1 MEKTKYIWLNGKFVK
16 WQQAKIHVLSHAL
29 HYGSAVFEGIRLY
42 NTIKGPAIF
51 RLNEHIERLF
61 NSAKVFSMR
70 IPFSKKDI
78 KNAIIKL
85 VKINKINQGYI
96 RPIVFY
102 GYGKMGLNPEG
113 AELNIAIAV
122 WPWGKYLKEKVKV
135 IVSDF
140 IRLHP
145 QSVISTA
152 KVSGYYVNSIFATM
166 EAKKKKYDEAI
177 LLDFRGYVAE
187 GPGENIFIVKKNTLY
202 TPKPGSI
209 LLGITRDSIIK
220 IAKDLGIKTFEK
232 DISVKELLNADEA
245 FFTGTAAE
253 ITPIFKIDKKLI
265 NKGKIG
271 PITQKI
277 KETFEK
283 IVRAELKNYYK
294 WLTFVK

>member
-209 LLGITRDSIIK
+209 LLGITRDSVIK

>member
-70 IPFSKKDI
+70 IPFSKKNI

-145 QSVISTA
+145 RSVISTA

-209 LLGITRDSIIK
+209 LLGITRDSVIK

-277 KETFEK
+277 KETFGK

>member
-85 VKINKINQGYI
+85 VKVNKINQGYI

-209 LLGITRDSIIK
+209 LLGITRDSVIK